1 MAMAEDGNRP
11 LRVLVLGAY
20 GLIGSAVAR
29 RLLADGFAV
38 TGLGRDAAAAQR
50 VLPGVEWV
58 IQDLADLCD
67 AAAWIP
73 VLSDIDMVVN
83 CAGALQDGAADRLDT
98 VHSDMVQALSQACR
112 SGDVG
117 LVQISAIGV
126 HRDASTAFMRSK
138 SRGDEAVRNADIRYW
153 IFRPGLVLAP
163 TAYGGSVLLRM
174 LAAVPL
180 VQPLAHADAPIQ
192 TVCVADV
199 ARIVSMALQGRI
211 APGAECDLVE
221 DKPHALR
228 DILKAYRAWLGLT
241 QARWEINLP
250 RWLLWLTA
258 ISADALGYL
267 GWRSPLRRSAMTV
280 LSEGVTGDPNGLK
293 DLGVANLSGLNDTLS
308 AASATVEDRLFA
320 RMALLMPV
328 IVGVLFCF
336 WLASGLI
343 GLWKID
349 PAARVLEDAGWPAG
363 WAVASVVFWSGV
375 DIAVA
380 ALVLIRK
387 YAALACLAMVG
398 VSAIYLASATVT
410 VPGLWAD
417 PLGPLVK
424 IVPSMMLALVARV
437 TLETR

>member
-1 MAMAEDGNRP
+1 MAMAEDENGP
-11 LRVLVLGAY
+11 HRVLVLGAY

-38 TGLGRDAAAAQR
+38 TGLGRNAATAQR
-50 VLPGVEWV
+50 VLPGIEWV
-58 IQDLADLCD
+58 IRDLADLCN

-73 VLSDIDMVVN
+73 LLNDIDMVVN
-83 CAGALQDGAADRLDT
+83 CAGALQDGAADHLDT
-98 VHSDMVQALSQACR
+98 VHSDMVKALSRACR

-126 HRDASTAFMRSK
+126 HPDASTAFMRSK
-138 SRGDEAVRNADIRYW
+138 SRGDEAVKKADIRYW

-174 LAAVPL
+174 LAAVPV
-180 VQPLAHADAPIQ
+180 VQPVAHADAPIQ

-199 ARIVSMALQGRI
+199 ARIVSMALQEHI
-211 APGAECDLVE
+211 PPGAECDLVE
-221 DKPHALR
+221 DRPHTLR
-228 DILKAYRAWLGLT
+228 DILKAYRAWLGFKP
-241 QARWEINLP
+241 ARWEINVP

-258 ISADALGYL
+258 MSADALGYL

-293 DLGVANLSGLNDTLS
+293 DLGIANLSGLNETLS
-308 AASATVEDRLFA
+308 AAPATVEDRLFA
-320 RMALLMPV
+320 RMALLMPA
-328 IVGVLFCF
+328 IIGVLFCF

-343 GLWKID
+343 GLWKVD
-349 PAARVLEDAGWPAG
+349 AAARVLEDAGWPAD
-363 WAVASVVFWSGV
+363 WAVASVVLWSGV
-375 DIAVA
+375 DIVIA

-387 YAALACLAMVG
+387 YAAVACLAMVG
-398 VSAIYLASATVT
+398 VSAIYLVSATIT

-417 PLGPLVK
+417 PLGPLIK
-424 IVPSMMLALVARV
+424 IVPGMMLALVARAA
-437 TLETR
+437 LETR

>member
-1 MAMAEDGNRP
+1 MAMAENANKPR
-11 LRVLVLGAY
+11 RVLVLGAY

-29 RLLADGFAV
+29 RLLTDGFAV
-38 TGLGRDAAAAQR
+38 TGLGRNAATAQK
-50 VLPGVEWV
+50 VLPDIPWV
-58 IQDLADLCD
+58 IHDLTDLCNT
-67 AAAWIP
+67 ASWIP
-73 VLSDIDMVVN
+73 VLADIDMVVN
-83 CAGALQDGAADRLDT
+83 CAGALQDGATDHLET
-98 VHSDMVQALSQACR
+98 IHSDMVQALTHACR
-112 SGDVG
+112 SNDVG
-117 LVQISAIGV
+117 LVQISAVGV
-126 HRDASTAFMRSK
+126 HPDASTAFMRSK
-138 SRGDEAVRNADIRYW
+138 SLGDEAVRRADIRYW

-163 TAYGGSVLLRM
+163 TAYGGTVLLRM

-180 VQPLAHADAPIQ
+180 VQPLVHANSPIQ

-199 ARIVSMALQGRI
+199 ARIVSTALQGRI

-221 DKPHALR
+221 DGTHTLR
-228 DILKAYRAWLGLT
+228 DILRAYRVWLGFAP
-241 QARWEINLP
+241 ARWEVMLP
-250 RWLLWLTA
+250 RWMLWLTA
-258 ISADALGYL
+258 TSADALGYL

-280 LSEGVTGDPNGLK
+280 LSEGVTGDPGGLN
-293 DLGVANLSGLNDTLS
+293 DLGVSGLSGLNDTLT
-308 AASATVEDRLFA
+308 AAPATVEDRLFA

-328 IVGVLFCF
+328 IIGVLFCF

-343 GLWKID
+343 GLWQTGT
-349 PAARVLEDAGWPAG
+349 AARVLEDAGWPAG

-375 DIAVA
+375 DIVIA

-424 IVPSMMLALVARV
+424 IVPGIMLALVARA